1 MYIVPFPPPQGKID
15 GEENTRLGEENP
27 RLTGKKLKGK
37 ERKKGKRKK
46 KRRKKKRRKKK
57 KKTLFFHFIRS
68 IL

>member
-1 MYIVPFPPPQGKID
+1 MQGKID

-46 KRRKKKRRKKK
+46 KRRKKK
-57 KKTLFFHFIRS
+57 KKTLFLHFIRS